1 MKRLFKLAA
10 IGFAV
15 RWLTDADHRAD
26 LVARVRGLAGRMPA
40 GATDAMQGAT
50 DRARDV
56 AQRAATTASGAAD
69 TARAA
74 ADRATAT
81 ASEAIGRDTDATAA
95 PGDDPATY
103 AGNPD
108 DARLTAKVESEL
120 YRDDDVPKGAI
131 NINVEFGKVVLR
143 GEVESSELIEDL
155 VLRTRAIEGVSDV
168 ESLLHVPG
176 EPAPMHE

>member
-1 MKRLFKLAA
+1 MKKLFKLAA
-10 IGFAV
+10 VGFAV
-15 RWLTDADHRAD
+15 RWLADADRRAD

-40 GATDAMQGAT
+40 GTTDAVQGAT
-50 DRARDV
+50 DRARDL

-74 ADRATAT
+74 ADRATET
-81 ASEAIGRDTDATAA
+81 ASEAIGRDTDAAS
-95 PGDDPATY
+95 GDDPATY

-143 GEVESSELIEDL
+143 GEVETPELIDDL
-155 VLRTRAIEGVSDV
+155 VVRTRAIEGVNDV